1 MMHES
6 CHKRQEQVTE
16 EEVYS
21 RRAHCTKGLG
31 HKMSFQRPREWTSVP
46 EYNDIIDRLF
56 SVWDNSPSAQE
67 DWKSVRG
74 GESHVVDIQ
83 PDLHGPVKMARGQG
97 FIRATPQEVFQ
108 VLLHVER
115 RPDWDDL
122 CDYGS
127 QVRQLGDNADIVYLS
142 YQGKLGVCARDLCLL
157 RGWLQNPDGSAIL
170 VAHSIECGDVP
181 KVAGKVRAGQENE
194 DGMGDEEQGVGEGTW
209 VRAECHD
216 CAYMI
221 TPMEDGCLFS
231 YAIQL
236 DMKGYVPLFFSN
248 LIQTQH
254 PLIISMLRKNLEIP
268 SIVLVSHVPDSHD
281 SCLAIRVG
289 KRSAYK

>member
-6 CHKRQEQVTE
+6 CHKRQVTE

-181 KVAGKVRAGQENE
+181 KVAGKVRA
-194 DGMGDEEQGVGEGTW
+194 
-209 VRAECHD
+209 ECHD

-254 PLIISMLRKNLEIP
+254 PLIISMLRKNLEGDG
-268 SIVLVSHVPDSHD
+268 S
-281 SCLAIRVG
+281 
-289 KRSAYK
+289 RSNQLNS